1 MFRNFCYWAKL
12 KLYKIGIEIGDAD
25 ILSALHDRREE
36 EYRRTE
42 EEEMQAWLQEEKEY
56 FASLPHFA
64 DEETVRQKTKRENRE
79 QLKAT
84 VKPVVQALK
93 KVTNA
98 LCVAYQPAMRG
109 IPVQE
114 VKKVATNKYSKH
126 HPIPQQVHKPL
137 QPCR

>member
-1 MFRNFCYWAKL
+1 MFRDLCYWTKL
-12 KLYKIGIEIGDAD
+12 KLYKIGIEIGDAG
-25 ILSALHDRREE
+25 ILAAMHDRREE

-56 FASLPHFA
+56 FASLPHFT

-84 VKPVVQALK
+84 VKPVIQALK
-93 KVTNA
+93 KVTDA
-98 LCVAYQPAMRG
+98 LCVAYQPTMSG

-114 VKKVATNKYSKH
+114 VKKVATSKYLEH
-126 HPIPQQVHKPL
+126 HPTSVRKPL